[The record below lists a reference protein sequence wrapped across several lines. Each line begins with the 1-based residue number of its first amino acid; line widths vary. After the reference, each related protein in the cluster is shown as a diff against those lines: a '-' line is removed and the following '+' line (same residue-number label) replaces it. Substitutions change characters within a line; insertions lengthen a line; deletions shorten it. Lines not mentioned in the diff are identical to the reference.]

1 MNAIPYKYQNKPLQT
16 TFEEKQSSTLN
27 VPKNYLGVWKRTLLE
42 QQGQKDT
49 SSLVLWL
56 QTAHLH
62 ADIRIPANR
71 PDFSNCKTLEDCSTD
86 QLFWLA
92 TQQGFFGE
100 TIVNQNICQW
110 HRQFDFQPTTGAR
123 DIGEMVFDGEN
134 ILLETGIDAPYFEV
148 WQKLEGSHRNLNDF
162 AVQGEDR
169 HGLPTKASLLMAGN
183 YFMYVRPRNVKLP
196 NADSLTNLIEQ
207 QKLSQQQLLDYL
219 DFEISFGELNSETTE
234 INFPIQHST
243 LPFREGVRMQFEI
256 TL

>member
-1 MNAIPYKYQNKPLQT
+1 MNAIPFKYQNKPLQT
-16 TFEEKQSSTLN
+16 TFEENQSATLN
-27 VPKNYLGVWKRTLLE
+27 VPKNYFGVWKRTLLE

-71 PDFSNCKTLEDCSTD
+71 PDFSSCKKLEDCSTE
-86 QLFWLA
+86 QLHWLV

-100 TIVNQNICQW
+100 TEVNQNICQW
-110 HRQFDFQPTTGAR
+110 HRHFDFQPTTGAR

-134 ILLETGIDAPYFEV
+134 TLLETGVDAPYFEV

-162 AVQGEDR
+162 TVQGEDR
-169 HGLPTKASLLMAGN
+169 HGLPTQANLLMAGD

-196 NADSLTNLIEQ
+196 VDDSLLNLIQEQ
-207 QKLSQQQLLDYL
+207 PPSPQQLLDYL
-219 DFEISFGELNSETTE
+219 DFEISFGEMFSDATG
-234 INFPIQHST
+234 INFTIKHST
-243 LPFREGVRMQFEI
+243 LPFREGVQMQVEI
-256 TL
+256 EL